1 MLFKNESI
9 DINSLPSID
18 LEKFTPIEKRYRII
32 MVINSI
38 ISATIITIP
47 IILVSIF
54 NAEVPLYVGYALS
67 AVLLAYIIFNI
78 FWSRI
83 SIQYKSYLLRS
94 NDILFKKG
102 VIWKKTTAIP
112 FNRIQ
117 HVEVKQSAIAKQ
129 LNLSKIVI
137 FTAGGNTGDLAISGL
152 NDQTANKIREFIMGK
167 LKDYV

>member
-32 MVINSI
+32 MVINGI
-38 ISATIITIP
+38 ISASIITIP

-137 FTAGGNTGDLAISGL
+137 FTAGGNSGDLAISGL

>member
-1 MLFKNESI
+1 MLFKNESV

-18 LEKFTPIEKRYRII
+18 LEMFTPIEKRYRII
-32 MVINSI
+32 MIINSI
-38 ISATIITIP
+38 ISGVIIAIP
-47 IILVSIF
+47 IILIAIF
-54 NAEVPLYVGYALS
+54 NTEVPLYIGYALLS
-67 AVLLAYIIFNI
+67 VLLVYIIFNI
-78 FWSRI
+78 YWSRI

-102 VIWKKTTAIP
+102 VIWKRTTAIP

-129 LNLSKIVI
+129 LNLSKIII

-152 NDQTANKIREFIMGK
+152 NDETANKIREFIMGK
-167 LKDYV
+167 LKNYV

>member
-32 MVINSI
+32 MVINGI